1 MFMYLKD
8 IIRGGDILKYMLP
21 IITFLLG
28 WLTFYLSG
36 IPSLAI
42 FIAMLPNTFFIG
54 LIVDKLELLDNNKGK
69 KNGQNEEKLKE

>member
-1 MFMYLKD
+1 M
-8 IIRGGDILKYMLP
+8 KYVLP

-42 FIAMLPNTFFIG
+42 FIAILPNTFFIG
-54 LIVDKLELLDNNKGK
+54 LIVDKLELLDDNKGDKKMERMK
-69 KNGQNEEKLKE
+69 KN